1 MCAPPI
7 RVDSADFFRLAA
19 GCARPPEDLCGR
31 NPVRSGTLDAMSEA
45 LIIYDGDCGFCSA
58 SARWLRR
65 HVQPRAQLVP
75 WQELDLAALSL
86 TAEQC
91 TTSVQWVGPAGQRA
105 DQSAAVAA
113 ALRSGRQPWAS
124 VGGLLGQEWLRPLAD
139 KAYRFVARHRGRLP
153 GATDA
158 CRADAAA

>member
-1 MCAPPI
+1 MAEGM
-7 RVDSADFFRLAA
+7 L
-19 GCARPPEDLCGR
+19 
-31 NPVRSGTLDAMSEA
+31 
-45 LIIYDGDCGFCSA
+45 IYDGDCGFCSA

-65 HVQPRAQLVP
+65 HVQPRAQVVA
-75 WQELDLAALSL
+75 WQQLELGELGL

-91 TTSVQWVGPAGQRA
+91 TTSVQWVGPAGHRA

-124 VGGLLGQEWLRPLAD
+124 VGGVLGQEWLRPLAD
-139 KAYRFVARHRGRLP
+139 HVYRFIARHRGRLP

-158 CRADAAA
+158 CRTSAAA

>member
-1 MCAPPI
+1 MACAG
-7 RVDSADFFRLAA
+7 AL
-19 GCARPPEDLCGR
+19 DLSRGQ
-31 NPVRSGTLDAMSEA
+31 NGVVEQA

-65 HVQPRAQLVP
+65 HVRPRADVVP
-75 WQELDLAALSL
+75 WQELDLEALGL
-86 TAEQC
+86 TAAQC
-91 TTSVQWVGPAGQRA
+91 TSSVQWLGPDDQRV

-124 VGGLLGQEWLRPLAD
+124 LGVVLGQQQLRPLAD
-139 KAYRFVARHRGRLP
+139 RAYRFVARHRGRLP

-158 CRADAAA
+158 CRADLAA